1 MSKNQVTHLKKISD
15 KKNKNEKLLKIAEK
29 LISDKKINMTKK
41 TTERIKDCATYLEFL
56 ADRNLENLKL
66 KSGIF
71 CKNRFCPICSK
82 KKSIKNACEIK
93 IITDYISCELKRKF
107 LFVTLTAPNVCGNE
121 LDKEITKYN
130 LAFKKL
136 VERKIFKKAIKGYL
150 RKLEVTYNKKTNMY
164 HPHFHIVL
172 SVTSSYFVNDYIKRD
187 CWLKNWQEVMQDNS
201 ITQVDVRR
209 FKKNNDDKLDK
220 SILEI
225 TKYIAKDS
233 NYLTDEKVFENFYN
247 ALKSKKELSFSGD
260 FKIARDLY
268 KKGLLDKYKK
278 EELIVWYYLIKNK
291 WQNKKYTFEKKIL
304 K

>member
-56 ADRNLENLKL
+56 ADRNLEKLKL
-66 KSGIF
+66 HKGIF
-71 CKNRFCPICSK
+71 CKNRFCPVCSK
-82 KKSIKNACEIK
+82 KKSIKNACEVK
-93 IITDYISCELKRKF
+93 IMTDYIVYELKREF
-107 LFVTLTAPNVCGNE
+107 LFVTLTAPNICGNE

-150 RKLEVTYNKKTNMY
+150 RKLEVTYNKKTNTY
-164 HPHFHIVL
+164 HPHLHIIF
-172 SVTSSYFVNDYIKRD
+172 SVTNSYFKNNSYIKRD
-187 CWLKNWQEVMQDNS
+187 IWLKNWQEVMQDDS

-209 FKKNNDDKLDK
+209 FKKNNDDKDK